1 MGATCESENL
11 NPPIRQRENSLGQQ
25 ILVMADSLMVVLQD
39 LNLTLHRY
47 RDENSKLSNLM
58 RLASA
63 ETRRRKA
70 EDCLNYTY
78 YSANVST
85 S

>member
-1 MGATCESENL
+1 
-11 NPPIRQRENSLGQQ
+11 
-25 ILVMADSLMVVLQD
+25 MVVLED

-63 ETRRRKA
+63 ETRRMKA